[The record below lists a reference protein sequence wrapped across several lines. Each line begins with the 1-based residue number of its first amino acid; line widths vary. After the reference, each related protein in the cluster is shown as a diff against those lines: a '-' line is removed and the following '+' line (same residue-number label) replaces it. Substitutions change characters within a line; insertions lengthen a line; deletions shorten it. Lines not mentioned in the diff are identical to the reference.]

1 MRWLFVPLIAIIIL
15 GVSMSLHDIDKN
27 NSNRITPLLNSADDV
42 QQRMAQGTN
51 GVQNTNDVDEV
62 DGLQFRERQI
72 IAVQDGENKAA
83 FGFYGTANKFGL
95 KVAED
100 GVDVLTAAD
109 SQLIFN
115 SEQNVF
121 KIVKSGTATLTPSNT
136 GSPLYTVANGGYT
149 LTVNFDDIGGTP
161 GVVAFFQYPYSLTSG
176 SYTIFTTNKQS
187 MPYLGVLSTGT
198 PIGQFFYE
206 VTSSTIKFYYNQFT
220 SIDFGV
226 TPNIV
231 FSYFILQET
240 ID

>member
-1 MRWLFVPLIAIIIL
+1 MRFILALILIL
-15 GVSMSLHDIDKN
+15 TIGAAMSLHDVDKT
-27 NSNRITPLLNSADDV
+27 NSNRITPILNSADDV

-51 GVQNTNDVDEV
+51 GVQNTNDLEEV

-72 IAVQDGENKAA
+72 VAVQDGENKAA
-83 FGFYGTANKFGL
+83 FGFYGSANKFGL

-100 GVDVLTAAD
+100 GVDVLTATD

-121 KIVKSGTATLTPSNT
+121 KIVASGTATLTPPNT
-136 GSPLYTVANGGYT
+136 GSPLYTVSNGGYT
-149 LTVNFDDIGGTP
+149 LNVPIPDTGGTP
-161 GVVAFFQYPYSLTSG
+161 GIVAFFEYPYALTSG
-176 SYTIFTTNKQS
+176 SYTIFTTEKQS

-206 VTSSTIKFYYNQFT
+206 VTSTNLKFYYNQFT
-220 SIDFGV
+220 NIDFGV
-226 TPNIV
+226 TPNIT
-231 FSYFILQET
+231 FSYFVLQET